1 MATSKKPGLSRDDTN
16 KISQLIKSMERM
28 EEAYDFL
35 APVDYKALGLNDY
48 PLIIKNPMDLG
59 TVAKKLKSGVY

>member
-1 MATSKKPGLSRDDTN
+1 LEK
-16 KISQLIKSMERM
+16 E

-35 APVDYKALGLNDY
+35 TPVDYKALGLEDY

-59 TVAKKLKSGVY
+59 TVGKKLKAGVY